1 MPVLKVEHFACNVS
15 DPAGMAAWYVE
26 HSGMRILRRNA
37 APPHIGDELVERR
50 AAILRAAH
58 AVGRSPSKRRVLLA
72 SRRGGNRPTTAPQF
86 H

>member
-58 AVGRSPSKRRVLLA
+58 AVGRSPSNRKVLLA
-72 SRRGGNRPTTAPQF
+72 SASAARATTTGTTSG
-86 H
+86 